1 MIEKDDYKN
10 FVLFTEEH
18 VLLKKQI
25 EQIALQND
33 IENGVNLN

>member
-25 EQIALQND
+25 EQIAL
-33 IENGVNLN
+33 